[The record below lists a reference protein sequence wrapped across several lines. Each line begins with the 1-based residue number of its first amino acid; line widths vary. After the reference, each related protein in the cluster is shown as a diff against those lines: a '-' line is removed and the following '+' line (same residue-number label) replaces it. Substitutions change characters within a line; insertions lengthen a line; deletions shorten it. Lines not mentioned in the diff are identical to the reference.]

1 MADNDKTP
9 SASYKPLASNRAML
23 SNIHKARK
31 AFVDKEIIL
40 YLPPSNEVTGL
51 PTCGV
56 SSLINRSLTAL

>member
-1 MADNDKTP
+1 MGVLIGIKNFTSIKI
-9 SASYKPLASNRAML
+9 R
-23 SNIHKARK
+23 HKAKVDKSYQLDERT
-31 AFVDKEIIL
+31 FVDKEIIL